1 MKLKQ
6 LFHVKNVFNNVNMFK
21 WTLQL
26 LSGYTFYIVHDC
38 KFDMSKLINKKSQKD
53 LCLKWTY
60 RLFGNDYRV
69 VLIFKRYPTAKG
81 IIPESLNSIGQF

>member
-26 LSGYTFYIVHDC
+26 LSGYTFYIVPDC
-38 KFDMSKLINKKSQKD
+38 IRDHHTKFEIDKNNLNIPKLINKKSK
-53 LCLKWTY
+53 
-60 RLFGNDYRV
+60 
-69 VLIFKRYPTAKG
+69 
-81 IIPESLNSIGQF
+81 NSYA